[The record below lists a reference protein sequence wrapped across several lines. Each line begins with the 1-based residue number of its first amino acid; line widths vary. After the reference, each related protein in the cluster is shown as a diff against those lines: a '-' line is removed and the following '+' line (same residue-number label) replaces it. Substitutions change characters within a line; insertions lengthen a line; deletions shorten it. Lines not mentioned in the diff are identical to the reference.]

1 MSEIWFPILLTVVAM
16 LYASVGHGGAS
27 GYLALMALF
36 SFSTDMM
43 RPTALLLNLF
53 VSGIAFIQFHRAGH
67 FRWRLF
73 WPFAITSIPMAWLGA
88 QIDLDPLIYERI
100 LAVCL
105 LVAVARMLGL
115 FSPRDR
121 TVTLPPTTLALI
133 IGAALGL
140 VSGMIGIG
148 GGILLSPLLL
158 VFGWSTTKESAGI
171 SAAFIFVNSAAGMV
185 GLSNMATVMTG
196 DHLIWITAV
205 LVGGLMGAYTGALR
219 LSEIRMRQVLS
230 VVLILA
236 SVKLFWA

>member
-1 MSEIWFPILLTVVAM
+1 MNEIWFPLLLLVVAM

-36 SFSTDMM
+36 SFNTDVM

-67 FRWRLF
+67 FKWRLF
-73 WPFAITSIPMAWLGA
+73 WPFAVTSIPLAWVGA

-115 FSPRDR
+115 FGPRDR
-121 TVTLPPTTLALI
+121 TVTLPPTILALF
-133 IGAALGL
+133 IGAVLGL

-171 SAAFIFVNSAAGMV
+171 SAAFIFVNSAAGMI
-185 GLSNMATVMTG
+185 GLGDISAVMTG
-196 DHLIWITAV
+196 DHLIWIAAV
-205 LVGGLMGAYTGALR
+205 LVGGLLGAYTGALR
-219 LSEIRMRQVLS
+219 LSEVRLRQVLS
-230 VVLILA
+230 IVLILA